1 MRKSLTFSSKA
12 TYARYEPDK
21 FKSKAGIRQM
31 ESKVAIYKIIATE
44 LNTIGVRSRTGRAEW
59 KF

>member
-1 MRKSLTFSSKA
+1 
-12 TYARYEPDK
+12 
-21 FKSKAGIRQM
+21 M

-44 LNTIGVRSRTGRAEW
+44 LNTIRVRSRAGRAEW